1 MLLNLEDLDVLVVRV
16 VVVEREVVVE
26 VDLEAVV
33 EIEEVM
39 VDVEDMMVVEDVDVV
54 EADPEALHEVDMA
67 EAVVEVER
75 EVVEVMEVNNNQ
87 PTRLEFVLH
96 LMYNLNSLEQ
106 SVE

>member
-1 MLLNLEDLDVLVVRV
+1 MLLNLEDLDGLVVRV

-26 VDLEAVV
+26 VEL
-33 EIEEVM
+33 EEVM

-54 EADPEALHEVDMA
+54 EADPEALHEVGMA
-67 EAVVEVER
+67 EAAVEVER